1 MGRRASPS
9 VKGRTSAETRR
20 AVLDLIRGS
29 QGVSRADLARRSG
42 LTEATISRIVH
53 DLQADGVVRPI
64 GRAAST
70 GGKRPTLIA
79 VDHTSTYALGV
90 GLDSFSCVVVLCS
103 LDGAVVARRQV
114 LLPAAHAPPAQIL
127 DRAAEVISGLLA
139 DHGLDPHTVTGIGL
153 ASAGR
158 LHGTRGW
165 SESSAISDPW
175 ERFDAGP
182 YLSHRTA
189 LPVTV
194 ENDANCAAL
203 GTFWTSGQPPRS
215 VLTIYMAY
223 GIGAGIVLHGQL
235 YRGASGNAGE
245 IGHRSVQPGGETCWC
260 GSRGCLEAVASPRG
274 MVRRVAADRGLRSA
288 LRIADA
294 TGPGDT
300 HRALLAAL
308 AQGLAPALTLVQD
321 AAGHLAAT
329 VVDLTNTFDLD
340 WVQLAGPGFAMAPHL
355 FLAEAQT
362 AVARTSL
369 ARGVH
374 PVRIELGQTGP
385 EVAAAGAA
393 AVVLHGNILT
403 PRELQ

>member
-1 MGRRASPS
+1 MDRASTPS
-9 VKGRTSAETRR
+9 LKGRTSAETRR

-29 QGVSRADLARRSG
+29 DGMSRADLARRSG

-64 GRAAST
+64 GRAEST

-79 VDHTSTYALGV
+79 IDHTSTYALGV
-90 GLDSFSCVVVLCS
+90 GLDSFSCVVVLCT
-103 LDGAVVARRQV
+103 LDGAVVSRRQV
-114 LLPAAHAPPAQIL
+114 PLPAAHAPPMQVL
-127 DRAAEVISGLLA
+127 DHVAEVIAGLLA
-139 DHGLDPHTVTGIGL
+139 DQDVDPGAVSGIGL

-158 LHGTRGW
+158 VHGSRGW
-165 SESSAISDPW
+165 SESSVISDPW
-175 ERFDAGP
+175 ERFDVGP

-189 LPVTV
+189 LPVIV

-215 VLTIYMAY
+215 VLTVYMAY
-223 GIGAGIVLHGQL
+223 GIGAGIVLHGRL

-245 IGHRSVQPGGETCWC
+245 IGHRSVHPGGAPCWC
-260 GSRGCLEAVASPRG
+260 GSHGCLEAVASPRG
-274 MVRRVAADRGLRSA
+274 MVRRIAADRGLRSA
-288 LRIADA
+288 LRIDDTA
-294 TGPGDT
+294 GPGET

-308 AQGLAPALTLVQD
+308 DHGESPALTLVQD
-321 AAGHLAAT
+321 AARYLAET

-374 PVRIELGQTGP
+374 PVRIELGEIGP

-393 AVVLHGNILT
+393 AVVLHGKILT
-403 PRELQ
+403 PR